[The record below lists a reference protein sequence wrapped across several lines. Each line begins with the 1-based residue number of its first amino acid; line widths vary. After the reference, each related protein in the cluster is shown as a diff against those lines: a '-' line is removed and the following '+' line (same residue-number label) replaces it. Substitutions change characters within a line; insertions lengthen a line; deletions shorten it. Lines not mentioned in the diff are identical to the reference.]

1 MSTRAGVGITMP
13 DGTVRAFYVHADGY
27 PKGGTGE
34 FLAAEYTNREQVE
47 KLVFMENNTP
57 VDMGDKSTFPE
68 QARDYFG
75 AEYAYLFEDGRW
87 LVCEIHIRS
96 ISEWREL
103 TEVLK
108 EPESSEL

>member
-1 MSTRAGVGITMP
+1 MSTRAGIGITKH
-13 DGTVRAFYVHADGY
+13 DGTVWAIYQRSDGY
-27 PKGGTGE
+27 PKDGIGE
-34 FLAAEYTNREQVE
+34 ALAAEFTRREDVE
-47 KLVFMENNTP
+47 RYIFQDNAP
-57 VDMGDKSTFPE
+57 ADMGDKESFPD

-87 LVCEIHIRS
+87 LVCEIHISS

-108 EPESSEL
+108 EAED